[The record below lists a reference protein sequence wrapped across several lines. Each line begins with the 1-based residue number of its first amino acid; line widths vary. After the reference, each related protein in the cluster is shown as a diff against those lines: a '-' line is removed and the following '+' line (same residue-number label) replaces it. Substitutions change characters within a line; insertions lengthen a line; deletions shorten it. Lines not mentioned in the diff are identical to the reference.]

1 MRPLLFSVA
10 LLLLVNVLVFWW
22 PSGADSAGHVHRAK
36 EDVNPHFVRLNKEI
50 EDRFYANSKPN
61 KNVLPDL
68 SGVVL
73 NSDSSTCYRLGPFA
87 HSENYELAQAVLF
100 NADISFTKSSRD
112 SQESNVYR
120 VYLGPYVDLATAKD
134 VRTDLKGKNVL
145 DHFIR
150 KESNGQFIVSLGIY
164 TTADT
169 ADKAVVLFDGKGRG
183 VKLKDERVVL
193 PKSYWLHFGLQE
205 YDTVRKE
212 LAGIDWGE
220 SAARMGQYQCQ
231 SKV

>member
-1 MRPLLFSVA
+1 MRTLLFSVA
-10 LLLLVNVLVFWW
+10 LLVLANLLVFWW
-22 PSGADSAGHVHRAK
+22 PAGADKAGHVNRAK
-36 EDVNPHFVRLNKEI
+36 EDVNPHFLRLNKEI

-61 KNVLPDL
+61 KRALPDL
-68 SGVVL
+68 SGAGL
-73 NSDSSTCYRLGPFA
+73 NSDVSTCYRLGPFA

-100 NADISFTKSSRD
+100 NAEISFTKSSRD

-120 VYLGPYVDLATAKD
+120 VYLGPYSDLAIAKD
-134 VRTDLKGKNVL
+134 IRTELKRKKVL

-150 KESNGQFIVSLGIY
+150 KEPNGQFIVSLGIY
-164 TTADT
+164 TTAAT
-169 ADKAVVLFDGKGRG
+169 ANNAVVLFDGKIAG

-193 PKSYWLHFGLQE
+193 PKSHWLHFGLQE

-212 LAGIDWGE
+212 LAHIDWGE
-220 SAARMGQYQCQ
+220 SAAKMGQYQCQ